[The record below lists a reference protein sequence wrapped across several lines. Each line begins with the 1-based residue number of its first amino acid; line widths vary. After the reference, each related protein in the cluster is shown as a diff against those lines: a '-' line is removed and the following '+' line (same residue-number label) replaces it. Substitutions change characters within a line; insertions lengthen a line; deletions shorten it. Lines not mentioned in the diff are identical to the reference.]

1 LHDVLCLER
10 SEREEWI
17 LIMKEAHL
25 NWFLSEFNIRA
36 WRYVKNYRPEKAA
49 NVTLIYGQKGLGKT
63 ALLCYLYQHGA
74 QLGILT
80 DAMAFAR
87 QYAYAAQVNKLDL
100 FRQHYR
106 TTKFLL
112 IDDLQ
117 FLEGKIKTIEEL
129 YYTYEHVIGNKGK
142 MVLTLESDS
151 PQLEFLGE
159 RLASRFLSGVV
170 IPIPIPF
177 VTEIERFIGEYI
189 HRKQLNMDTEVPK
202 EIAKRTNNLANALM
216 LITQFVKFA
225 EQQQE
230 ELSLQCFQAYWEDK
244 EKNLTAEPM
253 NIIKIVAQ
261 TMEIPIEGLV
271 GTSRKPG
278 INEARELAIYIIRT
292 LCQIS
297 YPKIARYFNRNH
309 SSIMLSY
316 KKMVKKLAEDHE
328 LEKKYKTILEVF
340 QKTEPAS

>member
-1 LHDVLCLER
+1 MHDVLCLER

-117 FLEGKIKTIEEL
+117 FLEGIIEYMPKQVKIR
-129 YYTYEHVIGNKGK
+129 H
-142 MVLTLESDS
+142 
-151 PQLEFLGE
+151 
-159 RLASRFLSGVV
+159 
-170 IPIPIPF
+170 IPF
-177 VTEIERFIGEYI
+177 FFYKNERTSLSRDAFLDPSFI
-189 HRKQLNMDTEVPK
+189 
-202 EIAKRTNNLANALM
+202 
-216 LITQFVKFA
+216 
-225 EQQQE
+225 
-230 ELSLQCFQAYWEDK
+230 
-244 EKNLTAEPM
+244 
-253 NIIKIVAQ
+253 
-261 TMEIPIEGLV
+261 
-271 GTSRKPG
+271 
-278 INEARELAIYIIRT
+278 
-292 LCQIS
+292 
-297 YPKIARYFNRNH
+297 NH
-309 SSIMLSY
+309 LY
-316 KKMVKKLAEDHE
+316 GFLRRRR
-328 LEKKYKTILEVF
+328 LETR
-340 QKTEPAS
+340 